1 MKNNLKYCLSFLLSI
16 AIAQGIDDIQTTTI
30 INGLNRPVF
39 VAFEPQTNK
48 MYAVEQ
54 TGKIYLIEIPDKK
67 TLFLDLI

>member
-48 MYAVEQ
+48 
-54 TGKIYLIEIPDKK
+54 T
-67 TLFLDLI
+67 